1 MNSNQE
7 YIEVIQ
13 IKLSLLITIKLQII
27 QQKITIFD
35 YD

>member
-13 IKLSLLITIKLQII
+13 IKLSLLIKLQII